1 MELRQLRYFTV
12 VAEEG
17 NITRAAARLHIAQPP
32 LGRQLTQLEEEVGVS
47 LLDRKTRPI
56 TLTPA
61 GQTFLSHA
69 QEVLAKIQE
78 LDAAVRQTGHAARPL
93 LRIAFDPTMLYGIFP
108 DLLRGLRAAELVI
121 DTRVLEVAQSD
132 QAARLLE
139 HEAEIC
145 FGRAVIQ
152 DERIDSQIVRQEPLA
167 LAMARNHD
175 LAELPSVQ
183 VTDLREETVILFPK
197 TPAPGFGD
205 QVVHLLERH
214 GVTPRR
220 FHNADSL
227 QTALGLVAAQ
237 MGVCVIP
244 SAVQKARAA
253 DVLYAPIDAPD
264 AHSPVVIS
272 RRVGGSCVGM
282 QMMARILV
290 QIYATKGWP
299 IVPFL
304 SEILADDCA
313 RIGPAHAASGR
324 PQ

>member
-61 GQTFLSHA
+61 GRTFLTHA

-78 LDAAVRQTGHAARPL
+78 MDAAVRQTRDAARPV
-93 LRIAFDPTMLYGIFP
+93 LRIGFDPTMLYGVFP
-108 DLLRGLRAAELVI
+108 EIMRGLRAAESVI
-121 DTRVLEVAQSD
+121 DARVLEVAQPD
-132 QAARLLE
+132 QAARLLDS
-139 HEAEIC
+139 EAQIC
-145 FGRAVIQ
+145 FGRALIR
-152 DERIDSQIVRQEPLA
+152 DDRIDSQILRQEALA
-167 LAMARNHD
+167 LAMPGDHP
-175 LAELPSVQ
+175 LAERPAIQ
-183 VTDLREETVILFPK
+183 MADLRDETLILFPK
-197 TPAPGFGD
+197 PPVPGFGD
-205 QVVHLLERH
+205 QVVGLLERH
-214 GVTPRR
+214 GVAPRR
-220 FHNADSL
+220 LQYADSL

-237 MGVCVIP
+237 IGVCVIP
-244 SAVQKARAA
+244 AAVQKARAA
-253 DVLYAPIDAPD
+253 DVHYVPIDAPD

-282 QMMARILV
+282 QMMARILM

-299 IVPFL
+299 IAPFL
-304 SEILADDCA
+304 SGILADDCA
-313 RIGPAHAASGR
+313 PISSPNR
-324 PQ
+324 